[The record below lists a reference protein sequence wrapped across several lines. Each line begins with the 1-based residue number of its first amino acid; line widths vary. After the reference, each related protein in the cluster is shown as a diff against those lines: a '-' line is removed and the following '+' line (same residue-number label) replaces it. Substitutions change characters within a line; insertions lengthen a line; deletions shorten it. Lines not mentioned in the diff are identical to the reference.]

1 MLNTLNVAR
10 SGLSAAQVQVEN
22 VMNNIANENTIGYKK
37 RTVDIKEAD
46 HADSRVTGRGVIVE
60 GVDRVTNMYVY
71 DNLITHQSKATQ
83 YEELSNM
90 LASIEATFFETED
103 SGLSND
109 LNNYFQSIED
119 LRANP
124 SNEIYRS
131 NLINSGQILVDDLKN
146 IYSNIEAQEKVINNR
161 LDDNID
167 EINGLLKDIGI
178 VNKQIIDSL
187 EVPNALYDERDLL
200 ESRISEYLGIEL
212 DRENGYSMDIGG
224 LTAVRYDTN
233 IHDIRVVTDKIAQK
247 DVYADLNNVS
257 TLVDTDN
264 SDGKEWDTGDTLTY
278 YFNDELPIEVKAG
291 ELMDESALN
300 YDVDGDGSISGN
312 VTIDKTNLVRALVAK
327 INTDPTLSVYV
338 QAYNGQ
344 YNVDDNNLV
353 QEKLPLNIDHY
364 LMIESKIPGI
374 EGKFDSKIIVDDNDV
389 VNSAGEQVS
398 NLTLKNTI
406 KSDEAHDDI
415 HLQIFDSEL
424 VIDSGRVK
432 SMIDNI
438 DTTSDENKFTKYKT
452 MLDDFAKALSD
463 FTDSY
468 IEKGDLQYTSGREAS
483 LLDYE
488 RDKIE
493 SINLFEG
500 TSVNN
505 LEFKRSVV
513 GNLSQ
518 NDLDYLATMQWNED
532 IKIDPN
538 GETTSFTKYYERLRV
553 EVSADKENVD
563 YMNETQSAVT
573 KSLQL
578 NYDKL
583 VKVNKDDELINLIK
597 FQSAYEANAKLIT
610 IVDEMLATILG
621 MKR

>member
-10 SGLSAAQVQVEN
+10 SGLSASQVQVEN

-212 DRENGYSMDIGG
+212 DREN
-224 LTAVRYDTN
+224 V
-233 IHDIRVVTDKIAQK
+233 
-247 DVYADLNNVS
+247 
-257 TLVDTDN
+257 
-264 SDGKEWDTGDTLTY
+264 
-278 YFNDELPIEVKAG
+278 
-291 ELMDESALN
+291 
-300 YDVDGDGSISGN
+300 
-312 VTIDKTNLVRALVAK
+312 
-327 INTDPTLSVYV
+327 
-338 QAYNGQ
+338 
-344 YNVDDNNLV
+344 
-353 QEKLPLNIDHY
+353 
-364 LMIESKIPGI
+364 
-374 EGKFDSKIIVDDNDV
+374 
-389 VNSAGEQVS
+389 
-398 NLTLKNTI
+398 
-406 KSDEAHDDI
+406 
-415 HLQIFDSEL
+415 
-424 VIDSGRVK
+424 
-432 SMIDNI
+432 
-438 DTTSDENKFTKYKT
+438 
-452 MLDDFAKALSD
+452 
-463 FTDSY
+463 
-468 IEKGDLQYTSGREAS
+468 
-483 LLDYE
+483 
-488 RDKIE
+488 
-493 SINLFEG
+493 
-500 TSVNN
+500 
-505 LEFKRSVV
+505 
-513 GNLSQ
+513 
-518 NDLDYLATMQWNED
+518 
-532 IKIDPN
+532 
-538 GETTSFTKYYERLRV
+538 
-553 EVSADKENVD
+553 
-563 YMNETQSAVT
+563 
-573 KSLQL
+573 
-578 NYDKL
+578 
-583 VKVNKDDELINLIK
+583 
-597 FQSAYEANAKLIT
+597 
-610 IVDEMLATILG
+610 
-621 MKR
+621 